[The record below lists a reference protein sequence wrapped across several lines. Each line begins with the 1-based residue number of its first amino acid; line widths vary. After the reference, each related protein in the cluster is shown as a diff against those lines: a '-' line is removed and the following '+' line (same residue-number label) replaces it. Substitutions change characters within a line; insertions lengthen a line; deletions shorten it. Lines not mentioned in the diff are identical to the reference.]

1 MSRSSQIDRRGA
13 LKILTAGGAGLTGMV
28 VPGGLLQ
35 STMGRA
41 EEQLQQAA
49 ESARQAVPRLKI
61 TDVTPIPVTV
71 GRNHLTVVKV
81 YTDEPGLYGVGC
93 GTHSERQSLVVQ
105 TIEQYLKPAVIGR
118 YANDINDIWQ
128 MAWTAPY
135 WRASVD
141 ASNAMSA
148 IDGALWDIMGKQAGV
163 PVYQLLGGKLR
174 PAVPM
179 FTNAGGAT
187 LTELEDNV
195 WAAVEDGYNFV
206 RIRYGGGGP
215 PANGWDSVNEDGAPI
230 FPRRSR
236 EITYVSK
243 LVEAFEHLRNTV
255 GWDVE
260 LSHDVHENL
269 SPSSALTLAKACEPL
284 RLHFLEDLFAPEDA
298 HWHEHARAQSSTPI
312 AFGELIVNRN
322 EWVPLVANRWID
334 FIRCHVSAIGG
345 LTEARK
351 IAACCECFNV
361 RTSWHGPANV
371 SPIGHAVNMHLD
383 LATYNFGIGEG
394 DPFSEEL
401 QELFPGAP
409 ERRGG
414 MTYPNDLPG
423 LGIDIDEAIA
433 ARYPPLGGRDRGARC
448 YDGSPCRP

>member
-1 MSRSSQIDRRGA
+1 MAGGHTMDRRGA
-13 LKILTAGGAGLTGMV
+13 LKALTAGGAGLAAVMV
-28 VPGGLLQ
+28 PAGILRSAGTRADEPVQQVAEPALRGLPPL
-35 STMGRA
+35 R
-41 EEQLQQAA
+41 
-49 ESARQAVPRLKI
+49 I
-61 TDVTPIPVTV
+61 TDVRTIPMTV

-81 YTDEPGLYGVGC
+81 LTDEPGLYGVGC

-105 TIEQYLKPAVIGR
+105 TIEQYLKPAVVGR
-118 YANDINDIWQ
+118 YTDDINDIWH

-148 IDGALWDIMGKQAGV
+148 IDGALWDILGKRAGV
-163 PVYQLLGGKLR
+163 PVHQLLGGKLR
-174 PAVPM
+174 PAVPL
-179 FTNAGGAT
+179 FTNAGGSS
-187 LTELEDNV
+187 LGELEDNV
-195 WAAVEDGYNFV
+195 RAAMEQGYDFV
-206 RIRYGGGGP
+206 RIRYGGGRP
-215 PANGWDSVNEDGAPI
+215 PADGWSEVDERGAPV
-230 FPRRSR
+230 FPQRGRD
-236 EITYVSK
+236 ITRVTR

-284 RLHFLEDLFAPEDA
+284 RLHFLEDLFAPEDV

-322 EWVPLVANRWID
+322 EWLPLVANRWID
-334 FIRCHVSAIGG
+334 FIRCHISAIGG

-351 IAACCECFNV
+351 VAQCCECFGV

-371 SPIGHAVNMHLD
+371 SPIGHAVNTHLD
-383 LATYNFGIGEG
+383 LATYNFGIAEGE
-394 DPFSEEL
+394 PFSEEL

-409 ERRGG
+409 ERRNG

-423 LGIDIDEAIA
+423 LGVDIDETRAV
-433 ARYPPLGGRDRGARC
+433 RYPPEGGRDRGERC
-448 YDGSPCRP
+448 FDMSPCRP

>member
-1 MSRSSQIDRRGA
+1 MH
-13 LKILTAGGAGLTGMV
+13 
-28 VPGGLLQ
+28 
-35 STMGRA
+35 RA
-41 EEQLQQAA
+41 DERVQLAA
-49 ESARQAVPRLKI
+49 ESARQALPRLRI
-61 TDVTPIPVTV
+61 TDVKSIPLTV

-105 TIEQYLKPAVIGR
+105 TIEQYLKPAVVGR
-118 YANDINDIWQ
+118 YADDINDIWH
-128 MAWTAPY
+128 MAWIAPY

-148 IDGALWDIMGKQAGV
+148 IDGALWDIMGKRAGV

-187 LTELEDNV
+187 LTQLEDNV
-195 WAAVEDGYNFV
+195 RAAVEDGYNFV

-215 PANGWDSVNEDGAPI
+215 PANGWDTIREDGAPI
-230 FPRRSR
+230 FPHRSR
-236 EITYVSK
+236 EITYVTG

-269 SPSSALTLAKACEPL
+269 SPSSALTLAKACEPF

-322 EWVPLVANRWID
+322 EWLPLVANRWID
-334 FIRCHVSAIGG
+334 FIRCHISAIGG
-345 LTEARK
+345 LTAARK
-351 IAACCECFNV
+351 IAACCEFFNV

-383 LATYNFGIGEG
+383 LASYNFGIGEG
-394 DPFSEEL
+394 GPFSEQI

-423 LGIDIDEAIA
+423 LGIDIDETVA
-433 ARYPPLGGRDRGARC
+433 AQYPPQGGRDRGARC